1 MIIAL
6 VLGCNSEEVERAK
19 ALTSINAYLRLA
31 EDGAWTYR
39 QDLDADDTGELP
51 PDQDLVRAR
60 VMEASDAETSTGL
73 SAEGS
78 YVVELRKGARWFD
91 ASAYGSLEWRLEEGL
106 FLDSWTLDGASS
118 SGSYP
123 IASAEPFD
131 NATVSDG
138 SWSCTTEV
146 LDELWTWYA
155 TYERVLQT
163 SCSGDEGT
171 PSGVYTFAE
180 KAGLIALEQRDRQLF
195 LVAPW

>member
-1 MIIAL
+1 MIIFL

-39 QDLDADDTGELP
+39 QDLDADDTGGLP
-51 PDQDLVRAR
+51 PDQELVRAR
-60 VMEASDAETSTGL
+60 VMEASGAEASAGV

-106 FLDSWTLDGASS
+106 FLDSWSLDGASG

-123 IASAEPFD
+123 IAAAEPFD
-131 NATVSDG
+131 NVTVSDG
-138 SWSCTTEV
+138 NWSCTAEV

-155 TYERVLQT
+155 TYERVLQI
-163 SCSGDEGT
+163 SCSGGEGG
-171 PSGVYTFAE
+171 PKGVYTFAE
-180 KAGLIALEQRDRQLF
+180 KSGLIALEQGDQQLY